1 MQCVNLHNSK
11 EISIKFM
18 KNNLSENSEILAFNK
33 AKWVLGILVGS
44 IAFILYLNTV
54 NHEYVLDD
62 FSLISENTITTRGI
76 KGIPTIFQN
85 HYRVGYYLI
94 DDGIYRPLSVAMFAL
109 EWELSPNNPHLSHWL
124 NVLFYVF
131 TGWLLFIT
139 LSKLLKNYN
148 LVIPFLISILFISHP
163 VHTEVVANIKSRDE
177 LIGFFL
183 TIASLYYMLKYFEK
197 EKIYYLIV
205 VSFLFFGALL
215 AKETAITMVVLL
227 PVSSYIFVK
236 QSFRKN
242 ILPFIFLSIPVIL
255 FLFIRNIVLSE
266 NDSTYM
272 ITPLE
277 NVLLATNNIGNRIAT
292 EINIMGDYILL
303 LIYPKNL
310 LYDRSYGQITIVNFS
325 DIKVILTLILLIFSG
340 AFCVIKIL
348 KKDLIAFGIFIF
360 LVTMTLFSNF
370 IFTIG
375 VAMADRFLYFS
386 SLGFAFVI
394 VMLFIKIT
402 KTKLEFEKYISVSN
416 CFRSNFKL
424 LVFTVP
430 IILFYS
436 FRTIER
442 NKDWKDNLTL
452 FSRDVIKMPN
462 NSRAHSF
469 YANELIR
476 TVAFNETDS
485 ILKKNYYLE
494 GIKEFQRSIAIY
506 PKQSPEVFEAIG
518 TAYLK
523 VNKFDSAE
531 YYYKKGIKLD
541 QTLIN
546 NLGDLYFAKCD
557 YNKAIYVY
565 LKQVK
570 ISPNNSMTWL
580 NLGLSYGTLK
590 KYDLALEN
598 FLKADQLK
606 PNDPKINFLIAT
618 VYQFKNDESNYLKYY
633 NKSVAYAK

>member
-1 MQCVNLHNSK
+1 
-11 EISIKFM
+11 M
-18 KNNLSENSEILAFNK
+18 KYNLSENAEILVYNK
-33 AKWVLGILVGS
+33 AKWVLGVLVGLL
-44 IAFILYLNTV
+44 AFVLYFNTV
-54 NHEYVLDD
+54 DHQYVLDD
-62 FSLISENTITTRGI
+62 FSLISDNTVTTKGL

-124 NVLFYVF
+124 NLLFYVF

-148 LVIPFLISILFISHP
+148 LVIPFLISIVFIAHP

-177 LIGFFL
+177 LMGFFL
-183 TIASLYYMLKYFEK
+183 SIASLYYLLKYFEK
-197 EKIYYLIV
+197 NKIYYLIL

-215 AKETAITMVVLL
+215 AKETAITMIVLL
-227 PVSSYIFVK
+227 PVSSYLFIN
-236 QSFRKN
+236 QSLKKN
-242 ILPFIFLSIPVIL
+242 ILPFVFLLVPVIS
-255 FLFIRNIVLSE
+255 FLFIRNVVLSE
-266 NDSTYM
+266 NDTTYM

-277 NVLLATNNIGNRIAT
+277 NLLLATNNVTSRIAT
-292 EINIMGDYILL
+292 EIKIMGDYILL
-303 LIYPKNL
+303 LIYPENL
-310 LYDRSYGQITIVNFS
+310 LYDRSYGQIKIVNFS
-325 DIKVILTLILLIFSG
+325 DIKVILTLILLIFSSV
-340 AFCVIKIL
+340 FCFVKIL

-360 LVTMTLFSNF
+360 LLTMTLFSNI

-375 VAMADRFLYFS
+375 VAMADRFLYFA
-386 SLGFAFVI
+386 SLGFAFIVVI
-394 VMLFIKIT
+394 LLVKIT
-402 KTKLEFEKYISVSN
+402 KTKLDFEKYKSVSN
-416 CFRSNFKL
+416 FFSGNFKL
-424 LVFTVP
+424 LLFTAP

-436 FRTIER
+436 FRTMER

-452 FSRDVIKMPN
+452 FSKDVVKMPN

-485 ILKKNYYLE
+485 VLKKKYYLE
-494 GIKEFQRSIAIY
+494 SIKEFKRSFAIY
-506 PKQSPEVFEAIG
+506 PKQSPEVYEAIG

-523 VNKFDSAE
+523 INKFDSAE

-541 QTLIN
+541 HTLIK
-546 NLGDLYFAKCD
+546 NLGDLYFAKGD
-557 YNKAIYVY
+557 YNQAIYFY

-570 ISPNNSMTWL
+570 ISPENYITWL
-580 NLGLSYGTLK
+580 NLGLSYGTLQ

-598 FLKADQLK
+598 LLKADQFK
-606 PNDPKINFLIAT
+606 PNDPQINFFIAT
-618 VYQFKNDESNYLKYY
+618 VYQFKNDELNYLKYY
-633 NKSVAYAK
+633 NKSIEYSK

>member
-1 MQCVNLHNSK
+1 
-11 EISIKFM
+11 M
-18 KNNLSENSEILAFNK
+18 KNNLSENSEILVFNK
-33 AKWVLGILVGS
+33 AKWVLGVLVGLV
-44 IAFILYLNTV
+44 AFILYFNTV

-62 FSLISENTITTRGI
+62 FSLISENTVTTKGI

-94 DDGIYRPLSVAMFAL
+94 DDGIYRPLSVAMFAI

-124 NVLFYVF
+124 NVLFYAF

-197 EKIYYLIV
+197 EKIYYLIL

-215 AKETAITMVVLL
+215 AKETAITMIVLL
-227 PVSSYIFVK
+227 PVSSYIFIN

-242 ILPFIFLSIPVIL
+242 ILPFIFLLVPVIL
-255 FLFIRNIVLSE
+255 FLIIRNIVLSE

-277 NVLLATNNIGNRIAT
+277 NLLLATNNIANRIAT
-292 EINIMGDYILL
+292 AINIMGDYILL

-310 LYDRSYGQITIVNFS
+310 FYDRSFGQIKIVNFS
-325 DIKVILTLILLIFSG
+325 DIKVILTLLFLIFSG
-340 AFCVIKIL
+340 VFCVVKIL

-375 VAMADRFLYFS
+375 VAMADRFLYFA

-402 KTKLEFEKYISVSN
+402 KTKLEFENYISVSI
-416 CFRSNFKL
+416 FFKSNFKL
-424 LVFTVP
+424 FVFTVP

-476 TVAFNETDS
+476 TTEVSELDS
-485 ILKKNYYLE
+485 NLKKNYYLE
-494 GIKEFQRSIAIY
+494 GIKEFKTSIAIY
-506 PKQSPEVFEAIG
+506 PRQSPEVFEAMG

-523 VNKFDSAE
+523 LNKFDSAE

-541 QTLIN
+541 STLIK

-557 YNKAIYVY
+557 YNKAIYFY

-570 ISPNNSMTWL
+570 ISPNNYMTWL

-606 PNDPKINFLIAT
+606 PNDPEINFLIAS
-618 VYQFKNDESNYLKYY
+618 VYQFKSDEVNYHKYY
-633 NKSVAYAK
+633 DKSVACTK

>member
-1 MQCVNLHNSK
+1 LHNSK
-11 EISIKFM
+11 EISVIFM
-18 KNNLSENSEILAFNK
+18 KNNPSENSEILVFNK
-33 AKWVLGILVGS
+33 AKWVLGVLVGLV
-44 IAFILYLNTV
+44 AFILYFNTV
-54 NHEYVLDD
+54 SHEYVLDD
-62 FSLISENTITTRGI
+62 FSLISENTVTTKGI

-94 DDGIYRPLSVAMFAL
+94 DDGIYRPLSVAMFAI

-124 NVLFYVF
+124 NVLFYAF

-197 EKIYYLIV
+197 EKIYYLIL

-215 AKETAITMVVLL
+215 AKETAITMIGLL
-227 PVSSYIFVK
+227 PVSSYIFIN

-242 ILPFIFLSIPVIL
+242 ILPFIFLLVPVIL
-255 FLFIRNIVLSE
+255 FLIIRNIVLSE

-277 NVLLATNNIGNRIAT
+277 NLLLATNNIANRIAT
-292 EINIMGDYILL
+292 AINIMGDYILL
-303 LIYPKNL
+303 LIYPNNL
-310 LYDRSYGQITIVNFS
+310 FYDRSFGQIKIVNFS
-325 DIKVILTLILLIFSG
+325 DIKVILTLLFLIFSG
-340 AFCVIKIL
+340 VFCVVKIL

-375 VAMADRFLYFS
+375 VAMADRFLYFA

-402 KTKLEFEKYISVSN
+402 KTKLEFENYISVSN
-416 CFRSNFKL
+416 FFKSNFKL
-424 LVFTVP
+424 FVFTVP

-476 TVAFNETDS
+476 TTEVSELDS
-485 ILKKNYYLE
+485 NVKKNYYLE
-494 GIKEFQRSIAIY
+494 GIKEFKTSIAIY
-506 PKQSPEVFEAIG
+506 PKQSAEVFEAMG

-523 VNKFDSAE
+523 LNKFDSAE

-541 QTLIN
+541 PTLIK

-557 YNKAIYVY
+557 YNKAIYFY

-570 ISPNNSMTWL
+570 ISPNNYMTWL

-606 PNDPKINFLIAT
+606 PNDPEINFLIAT
-618 VYQFKNDESNYLKYY
+618 VYQFKNDEANYHKYY
-633 NKSVAYAK
+633 NKSVAYTK

>member
-1 MQCVNLHNSK
+1 MHNSK
-11 EISIKFM
+11 EISVIFM
-18 KNNLSENSEILAFNK
+18 KNNPSENSEILVFNK
-33 AKWVLGILVGS
+33 AKWVLGVLVGLV
-44 IAFILYLNTV
+44 AFILYFNTV
-54 NHEYVLDD
+54 SHEYVLDD
-62 FSLISENTITTRGI
+62 FSLISENTVTTKGI

-94 DDGIYRPLSVAMFAL
+94 DDGIYRPLSVAMFAI

-124 NVLFYVF
+124 NVLFYAF

-197 EKIYYLIV
+197 EKIYYLIL

-215 AKETAITMVVLL
+215 AKETAITMIGLL
-227 PVSSYIFVK
+227 PVSSYIFIN

-242 ILPFIFLSIPVIL
+242 ILPFIFLLVPVIL
-255 FLFIRNIVLSE
+255 FLIIRNIVLSE

-277 NVLLATNNIGNRIAT
+277 NLLLATNNIANRIAT
-292 EINIMGDYILL
+292 AINIMGDYILL
-303 LIYPKNL
+303 LIYPNNL
-310 LYDRSYGQITIVNFS
+310 FYDRSFGQIKIVNFS
-325 DIKVILTLILLIFSG
+325 DIKVILTLLFLIFSG
-340 AFCVIKIL
+340 VFCVVKIL

-375 VAMADRFLYFS
+375 VAMADRFLYFA

-402 KTKLEFEKYISVSN
+402 KTKLEFENYISVSN
-416 CFRSNFKL
+416 FFKSNFKL
-424 LVFTVP
+424 FVFTVP

-476 TVAFNETDS
+476 TTEVSELDS
-485 ILKKNYYLE
+485 NVKKNYYLE
-494 GIKEFQRSIAIY
+494 GIKEFKTSIAIY
-506 PKQSPEVFEAIG
+506 PKQSAEVFEAMG

-523 VNKFDSAE
+523 LNKFDSAE

-541 QTLIN
+541 PTLIK

-557 YNKAIYVY
+557 YNKAIYFY

-570 ISPNNSMTWL
+570 ISPNNYMTWL

-606 PNDPKINFLIAT
+606 PNDPEINFLIAT
-618 VYQFKNDESNYLKYY
+618 VYQFKNDEANYHKYY
-633 NKSVAYAK
+633 NKSVAYTK